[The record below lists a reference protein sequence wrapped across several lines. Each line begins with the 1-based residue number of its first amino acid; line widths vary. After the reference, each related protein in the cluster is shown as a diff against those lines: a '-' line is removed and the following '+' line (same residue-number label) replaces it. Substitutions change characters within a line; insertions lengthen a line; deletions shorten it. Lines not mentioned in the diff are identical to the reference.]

1 MNQSF
6 LEYWE
11 FFSAAFLAIF
21 VILDPF
27 AVVPNFLLFT
37 SNETPAARRSTRIKA
52 TTLAF
57 FILAV
62 FALTGMKIFNI
73 FSITLPAFQIAGGI
87 LLLLNGINQLMGTR
101 TRVRDD
107 EKKEGIEKED
117 VWIFPLGMPLIA
129 GPGSIS
135 TVILL
140 SSGTRNYVDLAI
152 LVLAIGVAVFL
163 CSVVLRGAPVL
174 QRVLGKTGLNLL
186 TRIMGILL
194 TAIAIQ
200 FMMNGVT
207 TFAKQLA
214 ESFKTAI

>member
-1 MNQSF
+1 MNYSF

-11 FFSAAFLAIF
+11 FFSAAFVAIF
-21 VILDPF
+21 VIVDPF

-37 SNETPAARRSTRIKA
+37 SNETPEARRSTRIKA

-57 FILAV
+57 FLLVV
-62 FALTGMKIFNI
+62 FAITGMKIFNI

-87 LLLLNGINQLMGTR
+87 LLLLSGINQLMGTR

-129 GPGSIS
+129 GPGAIS

-140 SSGTRNYVDLAI
+140 SSQARDYMDLVI
-152 LVLAIGVAVFL
+152 LILAIGAATYL
-163 CSVVLRGAPVL
+163 CSLTLQGAPML
-174 QRVLGKTGLNLL
+174 QRVLGRTGLNLL
-186 TRIMGILL
+186 TRIMGIIL

-200 FMMNGVT
+200 FMMNGIT

>member
-11 FFSAAFLAIF
+11 FFSAAFVAIF
-21 VILDPF
+21 VIIDPF

-37 SNETPAARRSTRIKA
+37 SNETPAARRGTRIKA
-52 TTLAF
+52 ITLAF
-57 FILAV
+57 VILVV
-62 FALTGMKIFNI
+62 FALTGMKIFNV

-87 LLLLNGINQLMGTR
+87 LLLLSGINQLMGTR
-101 TRVRDD
+101 SRVRDE

-129 GPGSIS
+129 GPGAIS

-140 SSGTRNYVDLAI
+140 SSQANDYIDLGMLLLAI
-152 LVLAIGVAVFL
+152 AASIYACSLVLQ
-163 CSVVLRGAPVL
+163 GAPML
-174 QRVLGKTGLNLL
+174 QKALGKTGLNLL
-186 TRIMGILL
+186 TRIMGIIL

-200 FMMNGVT
+200 FMMNGIT

-214 ESFKTAI
+214 DSFKTAI